1 MNTLPVIT
9 EDQYMVLEYIPGHI
23 GTKRERSQYEPSLEY
38 NFKSPDP
45 RKSRAYK
52 KDYSGSKKTIVMTL
66 DEIVD
71 VRNPQQVYYQD
82 ALYLTDFIIG
92 GKSIYRI
99 YVEDKEVVEKVI
111 EEIVVDEPIKT
122 PIEIVEEDGFAT
134 VPDDVKKSIAK
145 MKKYLAE
152 NDVSDDVLAEL
163 RSEEKA
169 GKDRAK
175 MLALFE

>member
-1 MNTLPVIT
+1 MNTLPQIK

-99 YVEDKEVVEKVI
+99 YVEDKEVTEKVI
-111 EEIVVDEPIKT
+111 EEIVVDKPIKP
-122 PIEIVEEDGFAT
+122 PIEEYGFAT